1 MIFFLGKLI
10 FIAILVTLV
19 VSLVFRLFKV
29 ENKNEDDDFD
39 F

>member
-10 FIAILVTLV
+10 FIAILVVLIV
-19 VSLVFRLFKV
+19 GLVFRLFKA

>member
-10 FIAILVTLV
+10 FITILVTLV
-19 VSLVFRLFKV
+19 VGLVFRIFKAD
-29 ENKNEDDDFD
+29 NKNEDDDFD

>member
-10 FIAILVTLV
+10 FITILVVLV
-19 VSLVFRLFKV
+19 VGLIFWLFKAD
-29 ENKNEDDDFD
+29 NKNDEDDFN

>member
-10 FIAILVTLV
+10 FITILVTLV
-19 VSLVFRLFKV
+19 VCLARWLFKA
-29 ENKNEDDDFD
+29 ENKNDDDDFN

>member
-10 FIAILVTLV
+10 FITILVILV
-19 VSLVFRLFKV
+19 VGLVFRLFKA

>member
-1 MIFFLGKLI
+1 MIFFLGKYI

-19 VSLVFRLFKV
+19 VGLAFWLFKA
-29 ENKNEDDDFD
+29 ENKNEDDDLD

>member
-10 FIAILVTLV
+10 FIVILVTLV

-29 ENKNEDDDFD
+29 ENKNEEDDFD